1 MTALLSHAT
10 ADTHART
17 HARMEVAALIQFSV
31 ALTSAHLRLIHTA
44 RQTRQNC
51 RVCVTSIGVN

>member
-10 ADTHART
+10 ADTHAR
-17 HARMEVAALIQFSV
+17 MEVAALIQFSV
-31 ALTSAHLRLIHTA
+31 SLTSAHLRLIHTA